1 MDFIPDSIAYLGL
14 EIESTPYTRQGE
26 FDSIRLLG
34 YLILYKKYRRGGG
47 FLSYFPLPSTPAPQI
62 FTTVGYIAPAALLCS
77 HNVRI
82 YTVRRRERRVYNQLG
97 LD

>member
-47 FLSYFPLPSTPAPQI
+47 VSPALNTSTTNI
-62 FTTVGYIAPAALLCS
+62 YYSWLYRAPAALLCS

>member
-62 FTTVGYIAPAALLCS
+62 FTTVGYIELQQHFYVLIMYAFTQS
-77 HNVRI
+77 GGGKEGF
-82 YTVRRRERRVYNQLG
+82 TTS
-97 LD
+97 